1 MLSAGRYDFKDSTLL
16 FRGPEGPLART
27 AGGRR
32 VVEGRFW
39 AAARPDRR
47 RVRGAGRGAC
57 RQHEQPPGRSRR
69 RRTRLAGPLRWP
81 SRKGRGRSSG
91 GAEARAGG
99 AEAGRPGGVGRGR
112 AAQRPSLR
120 TVPFTATRPRTQDR
134 HLASAHRRPTPP
146 SLLPLSARLVV
157 AEGRARRLFRPS
169 QGCTITPAA
178 GPSRQPRR
186 PGDPALP
193 RAGKPGQAR
202 PWGKRLSRTK

>member
-1 MLSAGRYDFKDSTLL
+1 MWRAGAGRFRAPSTNSLL
-16 FRGPEGPLART
+16 AG
-27 AGGRR
+27 AGG
-32 VVEGRFW
+32 GG
-39 AAARPDRR
+39 PDRR
-47 RVRGAGRGAC
+47 VLWR
-57 RQHEQPPGRSRR
+57 
-69 RRTRLAGPLRWP
+69 GPLEAHASW
-81 SRKGRGRSSG
+81 GRGRSSSS
-91 GAEARAGG
+91 AGG

-134 HLASAHRRPTPP
+134 HLASAHRRLTPP

-169 QGCTITPAA
+169 QRCTITPAA

-193 RAGKPGQAR
+193 MTGEPGQAR
-202 PWGKRLSRTK
+202 RQQRRLSRTKWEHMPQGHA